1 MGKRSGQFDR
11 IPKDKYATPRE
22 AVLPLLPQLPARTL
36 FAEPCAGNGAL
47 IDLLASEGHQCVLA
61 SDVAPERPWIQ
72 VLDALEL
79 RNIDADMVI
88 TNPPWTRNIL
98 HPIIDHLSAIL
109 PCWFLFDADWA
120 YTRQSADLIRRCAKI
135 VPIGRIKW
143 IPDSPHVGKDNACW
157 YQFLPGHSIGPRFVG
172 RETIRK
178 GHVETQTTSLPLV
191 QATDGPRSSEIKS
204 DARSCDSLLAGRN
217 ANGASLP
224 AMQQS
229 ERRDDAGSV
238 GIVPASSSS
247 LLETLRSKMRP
258 MVLPRIDPGALG
270 E

>member
-1 MGKRSGQFDR
+1 MSKRSAQFER

-22 AVLPLLPQLPARTL
+22 ALLPLLSQLPARTV

-47 IDLLASEGHQCVLA
+47 IDLLASEGHQCVWA

-72 VLDALEL
+72 AIDALNL
-79 RNIDADMVI
+79 QVIDADMVI
-88 TNPPWTRNIL
+88 TNPPWTRGL
-98 HPIIDHLSAIL
+98 MHPIIDHLSAML
-109 PCWFLFDADWA
+109 PCWFLFNADWA

-143 IPDSPHVGKDNACW
+143 VPGSPHVGKDNCAW
-157 YQFLPGHSIGPRFVG
+157 YQFLPGHTIGPRFVG
-172 RETIRK
+172 REIIRK
-178 GHVETQTTSLPLV
+178 GDVETQAASLPLV
-191 QATDGPRSSEIKS
+191 QATNGPRPSETES
-204 DARSCDSLLAGRN
+204 DARSYNSVLARRN
-217 ANGASLP
+217 ANGAGVL
-224 AMQQS
+224 AMQQNQG
-229 ERRDDAGSV
+229 RDDARGMAA
-238 GIVPASSSS
+238 IPASSSS